1 LKVKVAVIEAGYI
14 SRQHLGCLQQLPV
27 ADTVGVCGPASA
39 MAESVG
45 EKFGA
50 RWLTE
55 HRQMLEE
62 LRPDVV
68 HVGMPPRTHYALCRG
83 ALESGTTGE
92 TA

>member
-1 LKVKVAVIEAGYI
+1 LKVKVAVIGAGHN
-14 SRQHLGCLQQLPV
+14 SRQHFGCLQQLPV
-27 ADTVGVCGPASA
+27 ANTVGVCGPPSA
-39 MAESVG
+39 MAGSVG
-45 EKFGA
+45 EKVGA

-68 HVGMPPRTHYALCRG
+68 HVGMPPCTHDALCQG
-83 ALESGTTGE
+83 ALESGATGE